1 MDFRVPF
8 SEEKNIFENHSK
20 VLKKI
25 YHLFVV
31 FLLIHQPKLRFE
43 DERKQKKLS
52 IKTFSKKI
60 VFKNL

>member
-1 MDFRVPF
+1 
-8 SEEKNIFENHSK
+8 